1 MEAQQTVSGCIRV
14 NISNLFSPNLFTE
27 YDLLGPF
34 ISSVLRQFG
43 EILSEMSEYLDDG
56 LG

>member
-1 MEAQQTVSGCIRV
+1 MSGCIRV

-27 YDLLGPF
+27 YAFLGPF
-34 ISSVLRQFG
+34 IPSALHQFG